1 MSKYIERFTMI
12 VSTGNW
18 EKLMEF
24 ERRFTDCEDN
34 LGNIP
39 RKKWLQP
46 FSSHHTLNSV
56 QWEREW
62 DSLAEMEEAGEK
74 MKSSPEHKEIIGAL
88 ISSGVANS
96 FHRELLQI
104 QNHLR

>member
-1 MSKYIERFTMI
+1 MSKYIERFTMT

-18 EKLMEF
+18 EKLMEI
-24 ERRFTDCEDN
+24 ERRFTICEDS
-34 LGNIP
+34 LGGIP

-46 FSSHHTLNSV
+46 FSSPQTLNSV

-62 DSLAEMEEAGEK
+62 SSLAEMEQAGEK
-74 MKSSPEHKEIIGAL
+74 MKNSLEHKEIRDAFM
-88 ISSGVANS
+88 SSGVANS

-104 QNHLR
+104 QNPLN

>member
-1 MSKYIERFTMI
+1 MSKYIERFTMT

-18 EKLMEF
+18 EKLMEI
-24 ERRFTDCEDN
+24 EKKFTVCEDN
-34 LGNIP
+34 LGGIP

-46 FSSHHTLNSV
+46 FSSPHTLNSV

-62 DSLAEMEEAGEK
+62 NSLAEMEEAGEK
-74 MKSSPEHKEIIGAL
+74 MKNSSEHQEIINAFM
-88 ISSGVANS
+88 SSGVANS

-104 QNHLR
+104 QNPLS

>member
-1 MSKYIERFTMI
+1 MSKYIERFTMT

-18 EKLMEF
+18 GKLMEF
-24 ERRFTDCEDN
+24 ERRFTICEDK
-34 LGNIP
+34 LGDIP

-46 FSSHHTLNSV
+46 FSSLHTLNSV
-56 QWEREW
+56 QCEREW

-74 MKSSPEHKEIIGAL
+74 MKHSPENKEITDKF

-104 QNHLR
+104 QNPLK

>member
-1 MSKYIERFTMI
+1 MSKYIERFTMT

-18 EKLMEF
+18 EKLMEI
-24 ERRFTDCEDN
+24 ERRFTICEDS
-34 LGNIP
+34 LGGIP

-46 FSSHHTLNSV
+46 FSSPQILNSV

-62 DSLAEMEEAGEK
+62 SSLAEMEQAGEK
-74 MKSSPEHKEIIGAL
+74 MKNSLEHKEIRDAFM
-88 ISSGVANS
+88 SSGVANS

-104 QNHLR
+104 QNLLN

>member
-1 MSKYIERFTMI
+1 MSKYIERFTMT

-18 EKLMEF
+18 GKLMEF
-24 ERRFTDCEDN
+24 ERRFTICEDS
-34 LGNIP
+34 LGGIP

-46 FSSHHTLNSV
+46 FSSPHTLNSV

-62 DSLAEMEEAGEK
+62 NSLAEMEQAGEK
-74 MKSSPEHKEIIGAL
+74 MRHNPEHKEIRDAFM
-88 ISSGVANS
+88 SSGVANS

-104 QNHLR
+104 QNPLN